1 MDGIL
6 ESGAGR
12 RAERIVALGVGAGSA
27 VGLIVVAAIQLAT
40 LPHTAADRAYWTVSG
55 PPCPVTTQAELD
67 RIGRPL
73 VQVVN
78 FGEGRFAR
86 ISGAVVCSDLTD
98 GVLGLVKGTAC
109 QFNSPRALAVWS
121 AGGAAVFNVPG
132 GLPATVTVSRTRP
145 PRCVLAAH
153 YSGD

>member
-12 RAERIVALGVGAGSA
+12 RAERIVALGAAIGGIAG
-27 VGLIVVAAIQLAT
+27 VLIVAGIEIATIPVVAANKV
-40 LPHTAADRAYWTVSG
+40 YWSVSG
-55 PPCPVTTQAELD
+55 PPCHVAEPAEIH

-73 VQVVN
+73 IQVTV

-86 ISGAVVCSDLTD
+86 ISGAVLCSDLTD
-98 GVLGLVKGTAC
+98 GIGLIQGAAC
-109 QFNSPRALAVWS
+109 QFNSPRALGVWS
-121 AGGAAVFNVPG
+121 EGGSSFYDIPSG
-132 GLPATVTVSRTRP
+132 PATVTVSRTRP